1 MGERG
6 EHVCCGCGRIVS
18 RRGVGV
24 GRCNFLGKFR
34 RECWG
39 WGGAVLILEEG
50 WNGFLVISFPI
61 KHLQIK
67 IQ

>member
-39 WGGAVLILEEG
+39 VGGG
-50 WNGFLVISFPI
+50 
-61 KHLQIK
+61 QR
-67 IQ
+67 